1 MTSILTP
8 KYSLALYSYWE
19 ATHNTGELDGNS
31 VKVYRTRSQR
41 DSETGE
47 YVESR
52 DGSPYTIVSFDNG
65 FVHYFRDVYGNQQ
78 TQRDTHAFT
87 YFKPLLK
94 SLNHLSNDDKIII
107 GRLIGVYL
115 YTCTSYISRAEGDD
129 LEKNFAEWYKTLS
142 DSDNAHGAT
151 PNLSREIPY
160 MNYLMVVSMWLNFQ
174 QKAEFKDITEHWIN
188 DIFAYASELEER
200 NRERVGIA
208 DEADNILAREL
219 PTILNSFTERRT
231 YNIHSLNG
239 LKHIPDGGVVNIH
252 VGMASTDL
260 IDWEEMIDEVK

>member
-8 KYSLALYSYWE
+8 KYSLTLYGYWD
-19 ATHNTGELDGNS
+19 ATHNEGEMDGNS

-41 DSETGE
+41 DPDTGD
-47 YVESR
+47 YIESR
-52 DGSPYTIVSFDNG
+52 DGLPHTIVSFDNG
-65 FVHYFRDVYGNQQ
+65 FVHYFRGGYDGG
-78 TQRDTHAFT
+78 QRDSHTFT
-87 YFKPLLK
+87 YFRPLLQG
-94 SLNHLSNDDKIII
+94 LNHLSNDDKIII

-115 YTCTSYISRAEGDD
+115 YTSTSYMSRAEGND
-129 LEKNFAEWYKTLS
+129 LADNIAEWHKTLS
-142 DSDNAHGAT
+142 DSDSAHGTT
-151 PNLSREIPY
+151 PNLSREMPY
-160 MNYLMVVSMWLNFQ
+160 MNYLMVISMWLNFQ
-174 QKAEFKDITEHWIN
+174 QTTEFKDITEHWIN

-200 NRERVGIA
+200 NRERVGVA

-231 YNIHSLNG
+231 YNIYSLNG
-239 LKHIPDGGVVNIH
+239 LKHIPDGGIVNIH